1 MANKKLTGDL
11 GEILCAKFLPKIFG
25 EKSIVIRTGSE
36 NYPFDLLVISSN
48 KNKRPTLISVK
59 TRSLEKVVRNK
70 KVENI
75 PHSVPFPKKNINKNF
90 DTWVGLVLLRE
101 SDTSFGIYFLPLKE
115 LKRCGKTNYTTRPPE
130 FKTQDIISKA
140 KELEFFFESENF
152 LFKSKK
158 FRESL

>member
-36 NYPFDLLVISSN
+36 NYPFDLLVIPSN

-59 TRSLEKVVRNK
+59 TRSKVK
-70 KVENI
+70 NI
-75 PHSVPFPKKNINKNF
+75 PYSVFKDIKNINKNF
-90 DTWVGLVLLRE
+90 GTWVGLVLLGE
-101 SDTSFGIYFLPLKE
+101 SDTSFGIYFLPLEE
-115 LKRCGKTNYTTRPPE
+115 LEKCRKTNYTTKPPE
-130 FKTQDIISKA
+130 FRTQDIILKA
-140 KELEFFFESENF
+140 KELKLSFESKKFEI
-152 LFKSKK
+152 KK